1 MKKPIRL
8 TLLMLVVGLL
18 AGCKPTVSS
27 STSESPTSTTEATTS
42 TPVSEPESSSEEIPP
57 LTEAEF
63 NLSVD
68 IIAKTVPLVVERNTG
83 TVIRTNVYRNAQT
96 PVDPVPE
103 LKGGNS
109 LTLIEGGVLT
119 YEDDVN
125 EVYLYP
131 EYTITWSYNGQNDPE
146 TTLGTFVFEKDQDNK
161 LVGVPGYPTYEP
173 EYDGGGNPIHI
184 VPPAKVARLYATVRI
199 GERTKRLN
207 IDMYLGAIEKINL
220 ISLLAVRDTKANA
233 VVKVRGYVTGIFP
246 DWNTAGI
253 VDGKTGVGL
262 YKLDAS
268 GFQNAFKVGDLVEV
282 VGQVGNF
289 NGLAQL
295 SYIKAVKVLDKA
307 SFPEVKTPEF
317 NDFTHD
323 DLYQTLLLG
332 NTDPTSPIFDK
343 DNAMVR
349 FDKPFTFKTV
359 KNRTGVDIGL
369 DGFIPDGKTHYNV
382 ILEGKTSE
390 DVTFEV
396 QMSMNYH
403 MGLANHTAFK
413 NFLVANKNNAFFY
426 EGPLTVYNELQFGP
440 YQFEGSLRVAS

>member
-18 AGCKPTVSS
+18 AGCKPTASS
-27 STSESPTSTTEATTS
+27 SEPSASTTEPSTTI
-42 TPVSEPESSSEEIPP
+42 SEPESSSEEEVPP

-68 IIAKTVPLVVERNTG
+68 LIAKTVPLVVERNTG
-83 TVIRTNVYRNAQT
+83 TIVRTNIYRNAQD

-103 LKGGNS
+103 LKDGNS
-109 LTLIEGGVLT
+109 LTLIEGGTLT

-161 LVGVPGYPTYEP
+161 LMATPGYPTYEP
-173 EYDGGGNPIHI
+173 EFDAQGNPVHI

-199 GERTKRLN
+199 GDWTKRLS

-220 ISLLAVRDTKANA
+220 ISLPAIRDTKAGTVA
-233 VVKVRGYVTGIFP
+233 KVRGYVTGVFP

-253 VDGKTGVGL
+253 ADGKTGVGL

-268 GFQNAFKVGDLVEV
+268 GFTNAFKVGDLVEA

-295 SYIKAVKVLDKA
+295 SFIKAVKVLDKA
-307 SFPEVKTPEF
+307 SFPEVKVPEF

-332 NTDPTSPIFDK
+332 NTDPTAPIFDK

-349 FDKPFTFKTV
+349 FDQPFTFKTV
-359 KNRTGVDIGL
+359 KDRQGNDIGL
-369 DGFIPDGKTHYNV
+369 AGFVPDGKTHYNV

-390 DVTFEV
+390 DIAFEV

-413 NFLVANKNNAFFY
+413 NFLVANENNAFFY

-440 YQFEGSLRVAS
+440 YQFEGSLRVAV